1 MFKTLGLGVVLLLV
15 VACGQPPRDYL
26 QRGATSDNARTKAP
40 AAQVGV
46 RNCSG
51 TSYTVALNDTL
62 GEIALSCGVSVNQ
75 LIGVNNLIPPYIIYP
90 KQELVIPRAAMATPE
105 IKKAANSVSWHW
117 PLDHKTNYAYV
128 LDSQGVQAL
137 EIYSDIGAL
146 VRAAADG
153 EVAFAENSTG
163 PLGNMIMIRHADDYL
178 TIYAHNQRLQVKQGD
193 QVKAGDVIANLG
205 QSGRTDRPKL
215 YFELRYQG
223 RKIAVEPL
231 LGKP

>member
-1 MFKTLGLGVVLLLV
+1 MFKVLGLSIVLLLL

-26 QRGATSDNARTKAP
+26 QRGTTSDNARTQAP
-40 AAQVGV
+40 AAQVGA
-46 RNCSG
+46 RDCSG
-51 TSYTVALNDTL
+51 TNYTVVLHDTL
-62 GEIALSCGVSVNQ
+62 GEIALRCGVSVNQ
-75 LIGVNNLIPPYIIYP
+75 LIGVNNLTPPYIIYP
-90 KQELVIPRAAMATPE
+90 KQELIIPRAAMATPK
-105 IKKAANSVSWHW
+105 IKKSANSVTWHW
-117 PLDHKTNYAYV
+117 PLDHKTHYAYV

-137 EIYSDIGAL
+137 EVYGEVGAL

-153 EVAFAENSTG
+153 EVAFAENASG
-163 PLGNMIMIRHADDYL
+163 PLGNMVMIRHADNYL
-178 TIYAHNQRLQVKQGD
+178 SIYAHNQRLHVKQGD

-223 RKIAVEPL
+223 RKMAVEPL